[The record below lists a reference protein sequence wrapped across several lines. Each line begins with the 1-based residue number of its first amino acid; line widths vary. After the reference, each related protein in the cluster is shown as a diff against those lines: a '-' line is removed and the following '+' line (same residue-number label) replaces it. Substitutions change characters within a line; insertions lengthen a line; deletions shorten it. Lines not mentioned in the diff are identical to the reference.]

1 MARHP
6 LDDAFRHNVWAT
18 VRLIDVCAAL
28 TPAQLAADVPGTYG
42 SIHGTLHHIVD
53 SDTWYLSFFREAIV
67 VQMDDTLADLSD
79 LRAAIEA
86 NGAAWLEV
94 LAEAPDPDRQIEHLR
109 GAIRYVAPA
118 GVRLAQVVQHG
129 TDHRSQVCTALTLLG
144 VEPPDIAVWAY
155 GEATDR
161 SHEEKVVGTPV
172 EGSP

>member
-1 MARHP
+1 MTRNP

-18 VRLIDVCAAL
+18 VRLIDVCVAL

-53 SDTWYLSFFREAIV
+53 SDTWYLSFFRDEVV
-67 VQMDDTLADLSD
+67 VQMDDALADLPD

-109 GAIRYVAPA
+109 GEIRYLAPA

-129 TDHRSQVCTALTLLG
+129 TDHRSQVCTVLSTIG
-144 VEPPDIAVWAY
+144 VTPPEIDLWAWARETGRETAVRVNA
-155 GEATDR
+155 
-161 SHEEKVVGTPV
+161 S
-172 EGSP
+172 